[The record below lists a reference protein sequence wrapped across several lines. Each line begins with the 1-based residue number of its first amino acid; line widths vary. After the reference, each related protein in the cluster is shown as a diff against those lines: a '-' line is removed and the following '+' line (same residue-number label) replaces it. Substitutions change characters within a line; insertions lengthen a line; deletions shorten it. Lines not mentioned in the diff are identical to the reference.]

1 MLTGRMGSDP
11 DSRLPLRSRSVSL
24 TAAAREGSEPA
35 RSHRREAS
43 FLSSRK
49 STQSIGVRCTLRRS
63 ECTIQCN
70 AESVLLYIVLANAQY
85 SKSVECRQALL
96 DEASQSDEHTYNTER
111 SAFEVANG
119 KFAT

>member
-35 RSHRREAS
+35 QPSQRGLISVI
-43 FLSSRK
+43 K
-49 STQSIGVRCTLRRS
+49 STQSNGVRCTLRRS

-85 SKSVECRQALL
+85 SKSVECRKQALP
-96 DEASQSDEHTYNTER
+96 DEASQSDQHTYNTER
-111 SAFEVANG
+111 RAFEVANG
-119 KFAT
+119 NSAT